1 MSNIKRILL
10 IGPSGQVGWELL
22 RCVQPLGQVISA
34 SRNPSKLLQSQI
46 VDLAD
51 PDSIRHVIREVK
63 PAIVLNA
70 AAYTA
75 VDKASVESELAYK
88 VNGTAPGI
96 LAEECL
102 RLKALLIHYSTDYV
116 FDGNQTQPYTEFDIV
131 NPLGVYGASKLAGEQ
146 AITNQGGQYLILRTA
161 WVYGLRGKNFL
172 LTIQRLASTRSEL
185 KIVDD
190 QIGAPT
196 WSRMIAQATAHIM
209 AQLYSPLYQLDIE
222 ELSGIYHLTCAGQTS
237 WYEFAKAIIA
247 ESEKQPQVLPIPSRD
262 YPTPASRPAHS
273 VLSNKKLAKTF
284 GVTLPV
290 WNKALKLCL
299 NDRLVSF

>member
-1 MSNIKRILL
+1 MSHIKRILL

-22 RCVQPLGQVISA
+22 RCIQPLGEVISA
-34 SRNPSKLLQSQI
+34 SRTPSKLLQSQI

-75 VDKASVESELAYK
+75 VDKAEEESELAYK
-88 VNGTAPGI
+88 INGTAPGI

-102 RLKALLIHYSTDYV
+102 RLKALLVHYSTDYV
-116 FDGNQTQPYTEFDIV
+116 FDGNQTQPYIELDTK

-146 AITNQGGQYLILRTA
+146 AIANQGGQYLILRTA

-172 LTIQRLASTRSEL
+172 LTIQRIASTSEEL

-237 WYEFAKAIIA
+237 WYEFAKAIIV
-247 ESEKQPQVLPIPSRD
+247 ESEKQPRVLPITSRD

-299 NDRLVSF
+299 NDRLVPF

>member
-1 MSNIKRILL
+1 MSHIKRILL

-22 RCVQPLGQVISA
+22 RCIQPLGEVISA
-34 SRNPSKLLQSQI
+34 SRTPSKLLQSQI

-75 VDKASVESELAYK
+75 VDKAEEESELAYK
-88 VNGTAPGI
+88 INGTAPGI

-102 RLKALLIHYSTDYV
+102 RLKALLVHYSTDYV
-116 FDGNQTQPYTEFDIV
+116 FDGNQTQPYIELDTK

-146 AITNQGGQYLILRTA
+146 AIANQGGQYLILRTA

-172 LTIQRLASTRSEL
+172 LTIQRRAKTRSEL
-185 KIVDD
+185 SIVDD

-237 WYEFAKAIIA
+237 WYEFAKAIIV
-247 ESEKQPQVLPIPSRD
+247 ESEKQPRVLPITSRY

-299 NDRLVSF
+299 NDRLVPF